1 VWETLDHN
9 QGELQLDSKLGKGTT
24 ITITFPRVAAP
35 HWLAEEIVLNPKDTV
50 VILDD
55 DSSIHGAW
63 RARFEKLQNEN
74 PELELKHFQLGNEAL
89 KFIETLTPA
98 EKEHVFLLSDYEL
111 LKQDLNGLEII
122 AQSRMQRSILV
133 TSHYVDLEVQRDAA
147 KGGVKILPKQL
158 CSEIVIK
165 MNNANFVETEKIYA
179 VIVDDNQ
186 TFVRALQVGGFGDK
200 NTEAYY
206 NPEHFLNNVVKYS
219 KDTRIFL
226 DNNYNCSDLT
236 GLVIAKKL
244 HGLGYTRLYI
254 LSGEAYLEAPP
265 YVTVIAKGTVTNFRD
280 L

>member
-1 VWETLDHN
+1 
-9 QGELQLDSKLGKGTT
+9 
-24 ITITFPRVAAP
+24 
-35 HWLAEEIVLNPKDTV
+35 
-50 VILDD
+50 
-55 DSSIHGAW
+55 
-63 RARFEKLQNEN
+63 
-74 PELELKHFQLGNEAL
+74 
-89 KFIETLTPA
+89 
-98 EKEHVFLLSDYEL
+98 
-111 LKQDLNGLEII
+111 
-122 AQSRMQRSILV
+122 M
-133 TSHYVDLEVQRDAA
+133 TSHYFDLEVKRDAA
-147 KGGVKILPKQL
+147 KGSVKILPKQL

-165 MNNANFVETEKIYA
+165 MNNANFVETEKVYA

-206 NPEHFLNNVVKYS
+206 NPEHFLNNVAKYP

-236 GLVIAKKL
+236 GLVIAEKL
-244 HGLGYTRLYI
+244 HALGYTRLYI